1 MTEIIEKTR
10 PQRENEFFFEKHTN
24 IGMSAEFTRLIDY
37 INKNSNI
44 RVEQV
49 DYKSIPQIE
58 SSRNYSGGAFNF
70 RVVPQNNEEETSE
83 ESQLLDQI

>member
-70 RVVPQNNEEETSE
+70 KITPRDTGTDVDEENS
-83 ESQLLDQI
+83 SF